1 MVGSQI
7 ETIEAGFMSQDSQ
20 YLNTLQ
26 AAQALGVSISTVKR
40 WVDSGVLPAHK
51 TAGGH
56 RKLLQA
62 EVLALARQGN
72 LPRGDLSRLTMPSG
86 KDKTA
91 DLEQIRS
98 SFLAAS
104 LEGDANAARSMVQ
117 RAYQEGVP
125 IEKVAD
131 QIISPV
137 MAEVGHEWETQK
149 IDVWHEHRATQTC
162 AQAIFAMKTTLENRA
177 ERNCPVALGA
187 APEGD
192 PYLLPSL
199 LAQIVLLDAGWQ
211 AINLG
216 PNTPFASLLKAA
228 RETKPRLIWLSVSF
242 LADPNRF
249 LREYREFFRALEP
262 TGVAVAVGGQGL
274 VESIRSAIPYTTY
287 GDGLSHLAAMAR
299 TLHTRPKR
307 PRAGRPPKK

>member
-1 MVGSQI
+1 
-7 ETIEAGFMSQDSQ
+7 MSQDSQ

-62 EVLALARQGN
+62 EVLALARQSN
-72 LPRGDLSRLTMPSG
+72 LPRGDLSRLTMPAG
-86 KDKTA
+86 KDKAA
-91 DLEQIRS
+91 DLEQLRS
-98 SFLAAS
+98 NFLAAI

-117 RAYQEGVP
+117 RAYQEGVS
-125 IEKVAD
+125 IEKMAD
-131 QIISPV
+131 QIIGPV
-137 MAEVGHEWETQK
+137 MAEVGHQWEKQK
-149 IDVWHEHRATQTC
+149 IDVWQEHRATQTC
-162 AQAIFAMKTTLENRA
+162 AQALFALKTTLENRA

-199 LAQIVLLDAGWQ
+199 LAQMVLLDAGWQ

-216 PNTPFASLLKAA
+216 PNTPFASLLNAT

-242 LADPNRF
+242 LADPELF
-249 LREYREFFRALEP
+249 LREYRKFYGAFEP

-274 VESIRSAIPYTTY
+274 IGSIRSAILYTTY
-287 GDGLSHLAAMAR
+287 GDGLSHLAELAR
-299 TLHTRPKR
+299 TLHTRPRR
-307 PRAGRPPKK
+307 PRAGRPSKK